1 MRKSLIV
8 GTVAAS
14 LAVSGAALA
23 VMPKHQ
29 ARPAVQPAIAGP
41 PGNSTAYE
49 QAVTAYL
56 NNVVNKARRR
66 AAQGGPVAPPAAPAP
81 SISVPS
87 GYPGERAAHVVL
99 PRVERITIGISRE
112 ALLATPDGGRLRVF
126 PGVMTPYGRVTQ
138 IRAAGVWFIAHGS
151 HTAVQL
157 VDVSAHE
164 HRHGYSQQG
173 MATGAAQSAQIP
185 PPPNFQP
192 GGQQ

>member
-1 MRKSLIV
+1 MRKSLIF

-23 VMPKHQ
+23 VMPKHP
-29 ARPAVQPAIAGP
+29 AVPAVQPALAGP

-66 AAQGGPVAPPAAPAP
+66 AAQGGPVAPPAAPEQ
-81 SISVPS
+81 SIPVRA

-126 PGVMTPYGRVTQ
+126 PGVNTPYGKVAQ
-138 IRAAGVWFIAHGS
+138 IRAAGVWFIARGS

-164 HRHGYSQQG
+164 HRRDATQQG
-173 MATGAAQSAQIP
+173 MASGAAQPEQIP